1 VGVAVVLVEVQFT
14 APGGEHLAR
23 HLQRRLEGAV
33 LGEIAELSDQ
43 ERADVGVTSRVIG
56 PDGVEE

>member
-1 VGVAVVLVEVQFT
+1 MEVQFT